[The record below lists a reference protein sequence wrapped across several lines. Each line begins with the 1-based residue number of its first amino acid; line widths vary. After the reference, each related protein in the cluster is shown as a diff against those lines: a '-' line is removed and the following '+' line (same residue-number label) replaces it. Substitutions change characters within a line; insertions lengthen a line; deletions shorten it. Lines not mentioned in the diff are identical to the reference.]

1 MLFRG
6 LYMKIVNVG
15 LNYRHSDSFV
25 INRPFGSGD
34 CILLVYKTP
43 AFIELCGE
51 ESDIEPN
58 SVIIFDKGTPQHY
71 GARGCEFCNDWIHF
85 EIDEVEH
92 EEIASLGIPFD
103 TVFSADNASVIVE
116 YMKSMFVERYSD
128 NSHKEETLAL
138 IFRLILLKLSE
149 ALDTESTSAERPYY
163 KRLQRLRSEI
173 ADFPEKERTIESI
186 SHDMRLSRSYV
197 QHLYKQY
204 FGVSLS
210 SDIKNSR
217 MEYAKHLLSGTKMTV
232 LEVSR
237 TCGYNSDVHFMR
249 QFKGVTGKTPT
260 EYRNGTAV
268 LSKELNASKKG
279 NPFCL

>member
-1 MLFRG
+1 
-6 LYMKIVNVG
+6 MKIVNVG
-15 LNYRHSDSFV
+15 LNYRHPDNFV

-34 CILLVYKTP
+34 CIFLLFKTP
-43 AFIELCGE
+43 AFIELYGE
-51 ESDIEPN
+51 RFDIEPD

-71 GARGCEFCNDWIHF
+71 GAKGCEFCNDWIHF
-85 EIDEVEH
+85 EIDEKEH

-103 TVFSADNASVIVE
+103 TVFPAYNASVLTE
-116 YMKSMFVERYSD
+116 YLKSMFVERYSE
-128 NSHKEETLAL
+128 NRYREETLSL

-149 ALDTESTSAERPYY
+149 ALDTESASVERPYY
-163 KRLQRLRSEI
+163 ERLQRLRSEI
-173 ADFPEKERTIESI
+173 FDSPEKERTIESI
-186 SHDMRLSRSYV
+186 SRDIRLSRSYM
-197 QHLYKQY
+197 QHLYKKY

-210 SDIKNSR
+210 SDIKSSR

-237 TCGYNSDVHFMR
+237 ACGYNSDVHFMR
-249 QFKGVTGKTPT
+249 QFKGVTGQTPT

-268 LSKELNASKKG
+268 LSKVVDESRKG